1 MPQTNVSFNRPSR
14 KTAKSPSDN
23 RKSIQVGVVGLILF
37 ASSACQGLGTGG
49 SSQAGSVRADTFE
62 PALLAQAEQD
72 TRPLEEKVDTDGDGE
87 MSDEEVDSYA
97 RRILLDFSAC
107 MRDSGFS
114 DFTDVVLEDFT
125 EGGSGQGRFLELMA
139 ERGLS
144 FEDPDSVSS
153 LRTCGGELSDLQSFA
168 PQPSDAE
175 LVEREEQLLE
185 FAGCMRDQ
193 GLQKWPDPDFA
204 ANPGSGYGRELL
216 QEFDIQSDEVQDAG
230 AACEAEGSGFAVDE
244 SDGQQDQ
251 DDDQKDAQNEDVDG
265 ATDSNEDPANKSV
278 EAGPRDALSPLIE
291 GDTSNLD
298 TATVTRRDLIQT
310 KTLSATLGF
319 GDQQS
324 LPTNTTGI
332 VTALPTEGDTIN
344 FGEALFYVDNEPVL
358 LLEGAL
364 PQYRPFSTR
373 MSDGPDVFQLEQ
385 SLQEFGWTDGLD
397 LTIDEDFTGVTRDA
411 VKALQE
417 AFGFEDSGKIALG
430 RVVFRE
436 EPLRVAVVH
445 VQIGQSI
452 SPQVNVLSVSDGEQR
467 IELQIDAE
475 DRSLLEVG
483 KSVLIELPDGSS
495 APGTVSE
502 VASVATRSVNSQS
515 GGAAEPTIGVTIL
528 FDGAVPDNVF
538 DAAPVDIVITD
549 QVTSDVLT
557 IPVTALVA
565 RSGGGHAVE
574 LIVEGGTQLVAVE
587 LGDFVDDLVEVSGD
601 VREGDRVVMASAS

>member
-1 MPQTNVSFNRPSR
+1 MPQTNVSFDHPSHGFANPLSGHR
-14 KTAKSPSDN
+14 
-23 RKSIQVGVVGLILF
+23 RRLQVGVLVLVLF
-37 ASSACQGLGTGG
+37 ASSSCQDLGTDGP
-49 SSQAGSVRADTFE
+49 SQAGSVRADTFE
-62 PALLAQAEQD
+62 TALLAQAEQD

-87 MSDEEVDSYA
+87 MSEEEVDSYA

-144 FEDPDSVSS
+144 FEDPDSISS
-153 LRTCGGELSDLQSFA
+153 LRICGGELSDLQSFA

-244 SDGQQDQ
+244 AGEADDQQD
-251 DDDQKDAQNEDVDG
+251 EDETLDEAVSSS
-265 ATDSNEDPANKSV
+265 TDSSSDASDNQVDT
-278 EAGPRDALSPLIE
+278 GPRDALSPLIE
-291 GDTSNLD
+291 GDTTDLD

-310 KTLSATLGF
+310 KTLSGTLGF
-319 GDQQS
+319 GDQQT
-324 LPTNTTGI
+324 LPTNTSGI
-332 VTALPTEGDTIN
+332 VTALPTEGDIID
-344 FGEALFYVDNEPVL
+344 FGEPLFYVDNEPVL
-358 LLEGAL
+358 YLQGVL
-364 PQYRPFSTR
+364 PQYRAFSTR
-373 MSDGPDVFQLEQ
+373 MSDGPDVLQLEQ
-385 SLQEFGWTDGLD
+385 SLLQFGWASELD
-397 LTIDEDFTGVTRDA
+397 LTIDEDFTSITRDA
-411 VKALQE
+411 VKVMQE
-417 AFGFEDSGKIALG
+417 AFGVEDNGNIPLG
-430 RVVFRE
+430 RVVFGNT
-436 EPLRVAVVH
+436 PVRVAAVH
-445 VQIGQSI
+445 VQLGQSI
-452 SPQVNVLSVSDGEQR
+452 SPQVNVLSVSDGAQR
-467 IELQIDAE
+467 IELEIDAE
-475 DRSLLEVG
+475 DRSILEVG
-483 KSVLIELPDGSS
+483 KSVLIELPDGTS
-495 APGTVSE
+495 APGSVSE
-502 VASVATRSVNSQS
+502 VASVATRSASPQ
-515 GGAAEPTIGVTIL
+515 GGGSAEPTIGVTIL
-528 FDGAVPDNVF
+528 FDGALPANIF

-549 QVTSDVLT
+549 QVTAGVLT
-557 IPVTALVA
+557 VPVTALVA

-601 VREGDRVVMASAS
+601 VREGDQVVMASAS